1 MLDAVLRYAQTQG
14 WTSEPGFS
22 RKSVKWAIHCNAAG
36 ELVGVTPLGDSR
48 DGLSLDRCPQ
58 FGFSELIAGGETRC
72 HFLLESLQTLA
83 LLFKSNENESV
94 ITKAQAKNRYFI
106 KLLRLSGDA
115 FEDAKAMALL
125 LESPV
130 QTQTLLE
137 KLQAHTPKP
146 KPTDSA
152 VIFVDSRNPLQSDG
166 WHAWW
171 RGFRRDLGG
180 SSAERKPGSAESDG
194 PLMRCVF
201 TGEAIS
207 PASTHPKVRG
217 LAGVGG
223 LGAGDVIAGFD
234 KSAFQSFGL
243 DDSRNAAT
251 STETAT
257 AYAEALSRLIADHS
271 VRLGD
276 VMAVYW
282 FGRDCTPEDDPIQL
296 AMTASGA
303 DDSIIKT
310 DQHAARRLLQSLKNG
325 EREDMLRDE
334 YHALM
339 LSGMSGRVMVRQYLQ
354 GRFES
359 LAENVCAWFD
369 DLAIAH
375 REGNGLA
382 APPKFM
388 AVIGGLFRELGDA
401 PSPFITALWLS
412 AIDRKPIPLASVSNA
427 VLRTRMDVIQNKTPN
442 HARMGLIRAFHVRN
456 LGDTHMSAYDNPQHP
471 SPAYQCGRLLAV
483 LARLQY
489 AAQGDVGAGVVQRY
503 YSAVSQAP
511 ALNIGRIMSNAKNH
525 LNKLDGG
532 LAHWFEGQ
540 ISDICG
546 QLGDSIPRTLALE
559 EQSLFALGYYQ
570 KLAKLR
576 EGSGKKQESAD
587 KATE

>member
-14 WTSEPGFS
+14 WTSEPGFA
-22 RKSVKWAIHCNAAG
+22 RKSVKWAIHCNVSG
-36 ELVGVTPLGDSR
+36 ELVGITPLGDGME
-48 DGLSLDRCPQ
+48 GLMLDRCPHLGQ
-58 FGFSELIAGGETRC
+58 PEMIGGGETRSQ
-72 HFLLESLQTLA
+72 FLLESLQTLA
-83 LLFKSNENESV
+83 LHFKNDEKAEA

-106 KLLRLSGDA
+106 SLLKLAGDA
-115 FEDAKAMALL
+115 FSDAKAMSLL
-125 LESPV
+125 LENPE
-130 QTQTLLE
+130 QMQALLG
-137 KLQAHTPKP
+137 KLQAYTPKP

-152 VIFVDSRNPLQSDG
+152 VIFVDGRNPLQIAE
-166 WHAWW
+166 WNNWW
-171 RGFRRDLGG
+171 RAFRRSLGG
-180 SSAERKPGSAESDG
+180 AMIEPASGSATDG
-194 PLMRCVF
+194 PLMRCVL

-207 PASTHPKVRG
+207 PIPTHPKVRG

-223 LGAGDVIAGFD
+223 LGTGDVIAGFD
-234 KSAFQSFGL
+234 KSAFQSYGL

-257 AYAEALSRLIADHS
+257 AYVEALSRLIADHS

-276 VMAVYW
+276 VIGVYW
-282 FGRDCTPEDDPIQL
+282 FGRDCIPEDDPIQL
-296 AMTASGA
+296 AMSASGA
-303 DDSIIKT
+303 DDSALAS
-310 DQHAARRLLQSLKNG
+310 DQHAARRLLQSLKTG
-325 EREDMLRDE
+325 EREELLRDE

-339 LSGMSGRVMVRQYLQ
+339 LSGMAGRVMVRQYLQ

-375 REGNGLA
+375 RDGSGLA

-388 AVIGGLFRELGDA
+388 AVIGGLFRDLGDA
-401 PSPFITALWLS
+401 PAPFITTLWLA
-412 AIDRKPIPLASVSNA
+412 AIDRKPIPLAAVSNA
-427 VLRTRMDVIQNKTPN
+427 VLRTRVDVIQNKTPN
-442 HARMGLIRAFHVRN
+442 HARMGLIRGYHIRN

-503 YSAVSQAP
+503 YTAVSQAP
-511 ALNIGRIMSNAKNH
+511 ALNIGRIMANAKNH

-540 ISDICG
+540 ISEVCG

-576 EGSGKKQESAD
+576 EGSGKKSEAAIQPA
-587 KATE
+587 A

>member
-14 WTSEPGFS
+14 WTSEPGFA
-22 RKSVKWAIHCNAAG
+22 RKTVKWAIHCNAAG
-36 ELVGVTPLGDSR
+36 ELVGVTPLGDGKE
-48 DGLSLDRCPQ
+48 GLMLDRCPHLSQ
-58 FGFSELIAGGETRC
+58 PEMIGGGETRSQ
-72 HFLLESLQTLA
+72 FLLESLQTLA
-83 LLFKSNENESV
+83 QLFKNDEKAEV
-94 ITKAQAKNRYFI
+94 VTKAQAKNRYLNSLL
-106 KLLRLSGDA
+106 KLAGDT
-115 FEDAKAMALL
+115 FPDAKAMSLL
-125 LESPV
+125 LENTEQMQV
-130 QTQTLLE
+130 LLE

-152 VIFVDSRNPLQSDG
+152 VIFVDGHNPLQSEE
-166 WHAWW
+166 WHVWW
-171 RGFRRDLGG
+171 RDFRHNLGG
-180 SSAERKPGSAESDG
+180 GAAKQESGSSDDGSS
-194 PLMRCVF
+194 MRCVF

-207 PASTHPKVRG
+207 PIPTHPKVRG

-223 LGAGDVIAGFD
+223 LGTGDVIVGFD

-257 AYAEALSRLIADHS
+257 AYAEALSRLIVDHS

-276 VMAVYW
+276 VIGVYW
-282 FGRDCTPEDDPIQL
+282 FGRDHTPEDDPIKL
-296 AMTASGA
+296 AMAASGA
-303 DDSIIKT
+303 DDGALAS
-310 DQHAARRLLQSLKNG
+310 DQHAARRLLQALKNG
-325 EREDMLRDE
+325 EREDLLRDE

-339 LSGMSGRVMVRQYLQ
+339 LSGMAGRVMVRQYLQ

-388 AVIGGLFRELGDA
+388 AMIGGLFRDLGDA
-401 PSPFITALWLS
+401 PSPFITTLWLS
-412 AIDRKPIPLASVSNA
+412 AIDHKPIPLAAVSNA

-442 HARMGLIRAFHVRN
+442 HARMGLIRAYHVRN

-489 AAQGDVGAGVVQRY
+489 AAQGDVGAGVVQRN

-511 ALNIGRIMSNAKNH
+511 ALNIGRIMANAKNH

-532 LAHWFEGQ
+532 LARWFETQ
-540 ISDICG
+540 VSDICG
-546 QLGDSIPRTLALE
+546 QLGDSIPRTLTLE

-576 EGSGKKQESAD
+576 EGKKQEAV
-587 KATE
+587 AQIAE

>member
-14 WTSEPGFS
+14 WTSEPGFA
-22 RKSVKWAIHCNAAG
+22 RKSVKWAIHCNTLG
-36 ELVGVTPLGDSR
+36 ELVGITPLGNGKE
-48 DGLSLDRCPQ
+48 GLMLDQCPHLSQ
-58 FGFSELIAGGETRC
+58 PEMIAGGEMRSQ
-72 HFLLESLQTLA
+72 FLLESLQTLA
-83 LLFKSNENESV
+83 QLFKNDEKAEV
-94 ITKAQAKNRYFI
+94 VTKAQAKNCYFI
-106 KLLRLSGDA
+106 HLLKMAGES
-115 FEDAKAMALL
+115 FSDAKAMSRL
-125 LESPV
+125 LENPE
-130 QTQTLLE
+130 QMKALLE
-137 KLQAHTPKP
+137 KLQTHTPRP

-152 VIFVDSRNPLQSDG
+152 VIFVDGHNPLQNKK
-166 WHAWW
+166 WHGWW
-171 RGFRRDLGG
+171 RDFRRNLGG
-180 SSAERKPGSAESDG
+180 SVAEQILEPSNDG
-194 PLMRCVF
+194 PSMRCVF

-207 PASTHPKVRG
+207 PIPTHPKVRG

-223 LGAGDVIAGFD
+223 LGTGDVIAGFD
-234 KSAFQSFGL
+234 KNAFQSFGL
-243 DDSRNAAT
+243 VDSRNAAT

-257 AYAEALSRLIADHS
+257 AYTEALTRLIADHS

-282 FGRDCTPEDDPIQL
+282 FGRDYTPDDDPIQL

-303 DDSIIKT
+303 DDSSLAT
-310 DQHAARRLLQSLKNG
+310 DQHAARRLLQALKNG
-325 EREDMLRDE
+325 EREDLLRDE

-339 LSGMSGRVMVRQYLQ
+339 LSGMAGRVMVRQYLQ

-369 DLAIAH
+369 DLAVAH
-375 REGNGLA
+375 REGKGLA

-388 AVIGGLFRELGDA
+388 AVVGGLFRELGDA
-401 PSPFITALWLS
+401 PAPFITALWLA
-412 AIDRKPIPLASVSNA
+412 AIDRKPIPLAAVSSA

-442 HARMGLIRAFHVRN
+442 HARMGLIRAYHVRN

-511 ALNIGRIMSNAKNH
+511 ALNIGRIMANAKNH

-532 LAHWFEGQ
+532 LAHWFEAE

-546 QLGDSIPRTLALE
+546 QLGDGIPRTLALE

-576 EGSGKKQESAD
+576 EGSGKKQEAV
-587 KATE
+587 AQAAG